1 MAKTFAEL
9 GVEENFISRLENIG
23 IKIPTSV
30 QESVIPVILR
40 GEDSVFQS
48 ETGSGKTFAFLIP
61 ILQRIKENSSAEV
74 KIVIVAPTFELASQ
88 LKQATY
94 SVTDLKCALLIGGA
108 PIKRQIETLKEKPAI
123 VVGTPARLLEL
134 LRLKRL
140 KVSQAS
146 ALVLDEADRLFSKE
160 ISDETVAFAESFGSA
175 AQFIACSATISAKV
189 EKEFSA
195 ILKNVRGESAE
206 NFSTTK
212 IKESVLRDRIEHW
225 AFFCERREKIDFL
238 RSLVFALKEG
248 RKNAKNGG
256 EQRGERICPKILV
269 FTSRADQVE
278 NIASKLKY
286 KGMNCALLHART
298 KNQERQTMLAHF
310 KSGKTPILVTSDL
323 SSRGLDIPD
332 IEFVVQTDL
341 PGDGD
346 FFVHRAGRTARAG
359 KRGVNIVLGD
369 AYELRALSSLE
380 KKLGIAIQPKEL
392 RGGKIIAIGQD
403 VRDEDAAFPQK
414 IRRKTARA
422 KSRAE

>member
-9 GVEENFISRLENIG
+9 GVEETFISRLGKIG
-23 IKIPTSV
+23 IEIPTSV

-40 GEDSVFQS
+40 GEDAVFQS

-61 ILQRIKENSSAEV
+61 FLQRIKDASSAGV

-88 LKQATY
+88 LKQAAS
-94 SVTDLKCALLIGGA
+94 SVTELKCALLIGGA
-108 PIKRQIETLKEKPAI
+108 PIKRQIEQLKEKPAI

-134 LRLKRL
+134 LRLKKL
-140 KVSQAS
+140 KVSEAS

-195 ILKNVRGESAE
+195 ILKKLRGESAE
-206 NFSTTK
+206 NFSSTK
-212 IKESVLRDRIEHW
+212 IILPKEIVLRDRIEHW
-225 AFFCERREKIDFL
+225 AFFCERRDKIDFL

-248 RKNAKNGG
+248 RKGA
-256 EQRGERICPKILV
+256 RDGERICPKILV

-286 KGMNCALLHART
+286 KGVNCALLHART
-298 KNQERQTMLAHF
+298 KNQERQMMLGSF
-310 KSGKTPILVTSDL
+310 KNGKTPILVTSDL

-369 AYELRALSSLE
+369 AYELRALSALE

-392 RGGKIIAIGQD
+392 RGGKISAIAQEARG
-403 VRDEDAAFPQK
+403 EDATFPEK
-414 IRRKTARA
+414 PKRKPART